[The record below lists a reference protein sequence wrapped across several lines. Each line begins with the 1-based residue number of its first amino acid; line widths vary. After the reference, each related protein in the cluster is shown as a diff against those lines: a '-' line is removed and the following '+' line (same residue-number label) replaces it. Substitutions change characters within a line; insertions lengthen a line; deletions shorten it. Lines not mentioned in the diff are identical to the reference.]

1 MDSGLSFALTIRTL
15 SSLGLRR
22 RLVQPEGFTEED
34 PANLL
39 VGGVLFGRAGTE
51 DVAFPENIGPIR
63 DFQGLTD
70 VVVGDQDA
78 DPAVPKVRDDLL
90 DVDDGNGVDACE
102 RLVQQDEGRVG
113 GQGAADLEAT
123 PFSPGEGVGGLPGDV
138 TDAELVEQLAG
149 ARMALPRRHPAAL
162 QHGQY
167 VLLGGEAAEDARL
180 LRQVPHPPAGPPVPW
195 GAGDVLPVPEDR
207 GHG

>member
-22 RLVQPEGFTEED
+22 RLVQPEGFTEVD

-39 VGGVLFGRAGTE
+39 VGGELFGRAGTE
-51 DVAFPENIGPIR
+51 DFAFPENIGPIR

-78 DPAVPKVRDDLL
+78 DPAVPQVRDDLL
-90 DVDDGNGVDACE
+90 DVDDGNVVDACE
-102 RLVQQDEGRVG
+102 RLVQQAEGRG
-113 GQGAADLEAT
+113 AGPGAAELDAT

-138 TDAELVEQLAG
+138 TDARLVEQLPG
-149 ARMALPRRHPAAL
+149 ARMALPPR
-162 QHGQY
+162 
-167 VLLGGEAAEDARL
+167 
-180 LRQVPHPPAGPPVPW
+180 HPPALQDGQILSSC
-195 GAGDVLPVPEDR
+195 GEAGGR
-207 GHG
+207 R